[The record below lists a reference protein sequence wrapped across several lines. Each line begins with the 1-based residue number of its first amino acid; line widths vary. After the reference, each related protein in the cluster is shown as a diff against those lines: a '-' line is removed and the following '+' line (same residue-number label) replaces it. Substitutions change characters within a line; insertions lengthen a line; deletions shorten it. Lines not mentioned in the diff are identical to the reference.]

1 MDASTSFRTATEAIR
16 GYDIHFVDEGE
27 GFPVLLI
34 HGLAGDHGAWRA
46 QIPAWRD
53 RHRVIAPDT
62 RGAGRSTQR
71 DEPVTLEDLADDF
84 IALLD
89 RLRVSSCHVVGRSMG
104 GSIGQIIALKAP
116 ERVHSLSLLASCAKF
131 EPIGRHCLTNMREV
145 LEWRGSWAD
154 HAAHSIQNFVS
165 RRFFNEHPEAVAA
178 VQAVIASSDRSPATY
193 CRQNQAV
200 QAHDVLDRLGEIGC
214 PVLIM
219 SGGEDPLCGP
229 DSTRWML
236 DRLPQA
242 EWVQFER
249 ASHFFF
255 MEEPER
261 FMHHMNDF
269 LARHTPAA

>member
-1 MDASTSFRTATEAIR
+1 MNAPSGLHTATEAVR
-16 GYDIHFVDEGE
+16 GYDIHFVDEGR

-34 HGLAGDHGAWRA
+34 HGLAGDHTAWA
-46 QIPAWRD
+46 KQISVWRQ

-89 RLRVSSCHVVGRSMG
+89 RLEIARCHVVGRSMG

-116 ERVHSLSLLASCAKF
+116 ERVHSLALLASCAKF
-131 EPIGRHCLTNMREV
+131 EPIGRRCLDNMREV
-145 LEWRGSWAD
+145 LEWRGSWAA
-154 HAAHSIQNFVS
+154 HAAHSIPNFVS
-165 RRFFNEHPEAVAA
+165 RRFYNANPEMVAA
-178 VQAVIASSDRSPATY
+178 VEAVIASSDRMPATY
-193 CRQNQAV
+193 CRQNHAV
-200 QAHDVLDRLGEIGC
+200 QAHDVLDRLGEIAC

-229 DSTRWML
+229 EATRWMV

-242 EWVQFER
+242 EWVEFEG

-261 FMHHMNDF
+261 FMLCMNDF
-269 LARHTPAA
+269 LSRHTPSA